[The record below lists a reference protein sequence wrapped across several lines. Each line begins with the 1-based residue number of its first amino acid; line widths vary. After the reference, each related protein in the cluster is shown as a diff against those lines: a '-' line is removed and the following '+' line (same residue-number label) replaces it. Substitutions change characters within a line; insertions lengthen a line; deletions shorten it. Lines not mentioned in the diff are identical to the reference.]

1 VKDAGQ
7 VLIRPVVSE
16 KSYALMEDGVYVFV
30 VAQTATKID
39 VRRAVERSFAVRVKS
54 VNTLNRKGKTRRN
67 RKTNTVGT
75 RSATKRAVVTLAGG
89 DKIDLFEKS

>member
-1 VKDAGQ
+1 MRDPHN

-16 KSYALMEDGVYVFV
+16 KSYALMDDNVYVFV
-30 VAQTATKID
+30 VDPSATKID
-39 VRRAVERSFAVRVKS
+39 VRHAVEQAFGVRVKS

-75 RSATKRAVVTLAGG
+75 RSATKRAIVTLLGD